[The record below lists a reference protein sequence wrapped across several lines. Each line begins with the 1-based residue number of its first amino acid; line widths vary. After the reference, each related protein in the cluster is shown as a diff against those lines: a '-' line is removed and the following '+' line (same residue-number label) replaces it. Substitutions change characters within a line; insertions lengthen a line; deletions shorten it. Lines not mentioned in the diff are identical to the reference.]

1 MLDMKKASNRIYEI
15 RKLKG
20 LTQEG
25 LADLMDVPQSQVQK
39 LENGTRRLT
48 TEWMAKLSKALN
60 VPMAAF
66 IIDTLND
73 EPETPVKN
81 LTRSYTAKGFNG
93 LGNIN
98 PLTGKLD
105 LRDNRSRDGITMDKI
120 DGSSVVVMPDGSMA
134 PRYHDGQRL
143 LVNPDYPIKAGS
155 AVLLE
160 LKDGS
165 GIVRELV
172 SKSRDE
178 WLLKTYTPLADETI
192 PVTEIQKAWLVIAAF
207 EI

>member
-1 MLDMKKASNRIYEI
+1 
-15 RKLKG
+15 
-20 LTQEG
+20 
-25 LADLMDVPQSQVQK
+25 
-39 LENGTRRLT
+39 
-48 TEWMAKLSKALN
+48 
-60 VPMAAF
+60 
-66 IIDTLND
+66 
-73 EPETPVKN
+73 
-81 LTRSYTAKGFNG
+81 
-93 LGNIN
+93 
-98 PLTGKLD
+98 LTGKLD